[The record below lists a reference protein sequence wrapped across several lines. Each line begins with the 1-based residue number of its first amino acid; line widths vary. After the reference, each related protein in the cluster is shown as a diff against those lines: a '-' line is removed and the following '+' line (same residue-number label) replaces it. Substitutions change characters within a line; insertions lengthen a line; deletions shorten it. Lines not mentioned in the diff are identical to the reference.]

1 MRANPKLDWSN
12 WIFSDEK
19 KFNLDGPDGYK
30 YYWHFEGSESKIFS
44 RDSNSRASVMIWGA
58 ISKNGRIPLREVP
71 KKCDSK
77 KYCALLEEG
86 LIPYYDDEEI
96 FQQDGASC
104 HTSKETMKFLKE
116 NEIETVKWP
125 AKSPDLNPIENVWG
139 WMVKEMYF
147 GKPAYKNREELSFR
161 SN

>member
-1 MRANPKLDWSN
+1 L
-12 WIFSDEK
+12 
-19 KFNLDGPDGYK
+19 
-30 YYWHFEGSESKIFS
+30 
-44 RDSNSRASVMIWGA
+44 GA

-71 KKCDSK
+71 KKCDST

-86 LIPYYDDEEI
+86 LIPYYDDGDI

-116 NEIETVKWP
+116 NGIETVKWP

-139 WMVKEMYF
+139 WMVKDMYF
-147 GKPAYKNREELSFR
+147 GKPAYKNLKELKQAVFDSWAKVPDQLIDKLIDSMPRCMREVIEKKGKSIDY
-161 SN
+161 